1 MCHKSLIINPKSYP
15 LYGVYSG
22 GDHLFPFRTEKLSPP
37 AQMVLGLKPGRVC
50 RCQFYNKT
58 PSINLVGV
66 FCFYESFLFKPKTKC
81 FCKEHKVEIII
92 IFTNARI

>member
-1 MCHKSLIINPKSYP
+1 MSFLNKYP

-58 PSINLVGV
+58 PSINLGGV
-66 FCFYESFLFKPKTKC
+66 FCFIC
-81 FCKEHKVEIII
+81 FDFEFILLVHLVW
-92 IFTNARI
+92 R

>member
-1 MCHKSLIINPKSYP
+1 MFLSFRVSSYLTRNLKAKTLSQKYVS

-50 RCQFYNKT
+50 RCQSLSKT
-58 PSINLVGV
+58 LT
-66 FCFYESFLFKPKTKC
+66 F
-81 FCKEHKVEIII
+81 
-92 IFTNARI
+92 

>member
-1 MCHKSLIINPKSYP
+1 MRIQYFIIICQDKLVSFFNYVTLFQLTSYENRTFKSSHTSKSKYSKLNP

-50 RCQFYNKT
+50 RCQFFNKT
-58 PSINLVGV
+58 PSV
-66 FCFYESFLFKPKTKC
+66 
-81 FCKEHKVEIII
+81 
-92 IFTNARI
+92 